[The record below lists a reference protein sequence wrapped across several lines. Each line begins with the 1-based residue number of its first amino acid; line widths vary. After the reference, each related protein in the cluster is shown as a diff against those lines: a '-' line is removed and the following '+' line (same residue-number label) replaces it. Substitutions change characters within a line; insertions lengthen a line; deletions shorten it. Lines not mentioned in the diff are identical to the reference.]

1 MKTDRMTLLISPTD
15 KAAIVAR
22 AASLD
27 MSVSELVRQ
36 AALDYDPEE
45 AALLAEL
52 EAVLPELNALAD
64 RIEARRD
71 QWEAE
76 DATRAAK
83 WAHIRSHEYRAQVRA
98 EVLADDT
105 IDWDAVR
112 RLFGFQPEGQP
123 A

>member
-1 MKTDRMTLLISPTD
+1 MKTDRMTLLISPAD

-52 EAVLPELNALAD
+52 EIILPELNAIAD

-71 QWEAE
+71 QWQAE
-76 DATRAAK
+76 DAARAAK
-83 WAHIRSHEYRAQVRA
+83 WAHIRSPEYRAQIRA
-98 EVLADDT
+98 ELVADDS